1 MFSFFQ
7 DHEITETFEH
17 HAQGTQPS
25 RSGCYAAVNMVCAC
39 ASLTTEG
46 ARNIAP
52 EQLFQNALRV
62 LPKVV
67 TESPGTISVGA
78 LLLMVCQSNQ
88 QSAVEA
94 NISFQV
100 TYLVATSRSSTA
112 SIILGS
118 AIQMILLAGYH
129 MTISGP
135 GHKSAQDLQKSRL
148 LYRAYILEQDLSVRL
163 GKPPI
168 LSESLITYLPNER
181 PDDCQG
187 IICLPEGT
195 TVNYL
200 RERVA
205 LARIQNRAWEALR
218 SPLSSTK
225 SSQEFL
231 ESTNKLLEELQEWNE
246 SLPASIKPP
255 ELPAKLGDLQQMQVK
270 DLHWSYFQTVV
281 AIHSAIFSHVSLFSD
296 PAVRDQAAIAVD
308 ECAGVVREMITLAKH
323 LDQEYPLVP

>member
-17 HAQGTQPS
+17 HVQGTQLS

-62 LPKVV
+62 LPKILA
-67 TESPGTISVGA
+67 ESPGTISIGA
-78 LLLMVCQSNQ
+78 LLLMVRQSNQ
-88 QSAVEA
+88 RSAVVA

-100 TYLVATSRSSTA
+100 IYLVATSRSSTA

-135 GHKSAQDLQKSRL
+135 GHKSAQDLQRSRL
-148 LYRAYILEQDLSVRL
+148 LYRAYILEQDLSVIL

-168 LSESLITYLPNER
+168 LSESLITCLPNER

-200 RERVA
+200 RERVV

-218 SPLSSTK
+218 SPFSSTK
-225 SSQEFL
+225 SSKEFL
-231 ESTNKLLEELQEWNE
+231 DSTNQLIEELQEWNG
-246 SLPASIKPP
+246 SLPASMKLP
-255 ELPAKLGDLQQMQVK
+255 ELSAKLDDLRQMQVT
-270 DLHWSYFQTVV
+270 DIHWSYFQTVV
-281 AIHSAIFSHVSLFSD
+281 AIYSAIFSHPSLFSD
-296 PAVRDQAAIAVD
+296 PSVRDQAAVAVG
-308 ECAGVVREMITLAKH
+308 ECAGAVREMLALSKGLGREH
-323 LDQEYPLVP
+323 LLMP